1 MIENILLADSGIGNT
16 RDMMK
21 ALMRIPRIER
31 SRLTILHVVPP
42 QSGAAAM
49 TQAWEAG
56 GRTLAE
62 AVSALNLNPAQ
73 VNAVLREGEPKDVVG
88 KVADEIDADLVVM
101 GSRGLKGLKAI
112 LGNSVSQYVFQL
124 SSRPMLLVKDDLYS
138 IQAIKRILIAIDKSD
153 SAKQS
158 LQVGIDLARD
168 IEGSEIILVHS
179 VSKLNAKLEEVVRDS
194 PENDPVL
201 ADAITKVRRMG
212 IKYRCVAPQGK
223 PGTRICELVD
233 DLNVSLLILGSP
245 DRRPSIAKGMPD
257 LDRLLGESLSDYVR
271 VYANCPVL
279 LTRIDA

>member
-49 TQAWEAG
+49 AEAWQAG
-56 GRTLAE
+56 GRILAE
-62 AVSALNLNPAQ
+62 AVSALNLDPAQ

-88 KVADEIDADLVVM
+88 KVADEVDADLVVM

-138 IQAIKRILIAIDKSD
+138 IQAIKRILVAIDKSD

-179 VSKLNAKLEEVVRDS
+179 VSKLNAKIEEAVRDS
-194 PENDPVL
+194 PESDPVL

-223 PGTRICELVD
+223 PGARICELAD

-279 LTRIDA
+279 LTRIEA

>member
-21 ALMRIPRIER
+21 ALMQIPRIER
-31 SRLTILHVVPP
+31 SRLTILHVVSP

-49 TQAWEAG
+49 AEAWQAG

-62 AVSALNLNPAQ
+62 AVSALNLDPAQ

-179 VSKLNAKLEEVVRDS
+179 VSKLNAKLEEIVRDS

-223 PGTRICELVD
+223 PGARICELVD
-233 DLNVSLLILGSP
+233 DLNINLLILGSP

-279 LTRIDA
+279 LTRIEA